1 MDINTHSV
9 CDFCH
14 CLKKWQNFLIFTL
27 PYQIILFEMLHCVL
41 LEMQVRVLY
50 HTNHQSS
57 NLKVF
62 FVCNSNYPLINALI
76 CYSEIQ
82 RTWMLKVLYSP
93 KVNMTLG
100 HGLDASNIHEGADV
114 YFECHLIANPWV
126 SLLNTDMNV
135 LKIADKQH

>member
-1 MDINTHSV
+1 
-9 CDFCH
+9 
-14 CLKKWQNFLIFTL
+14 
-27 PYQIILFEMLHCVL
+27 
-41 LEMQVRVLY
+41 MQL
-50 HTNHQSS
+50 
-57 NLKVF
+57 
-62 FVCNSNYPLINALI
+62 NSYFINALI

-126 SLLNTDMNV
+126 SV
-135 LKIADKQH
+135 IYWYKFIE